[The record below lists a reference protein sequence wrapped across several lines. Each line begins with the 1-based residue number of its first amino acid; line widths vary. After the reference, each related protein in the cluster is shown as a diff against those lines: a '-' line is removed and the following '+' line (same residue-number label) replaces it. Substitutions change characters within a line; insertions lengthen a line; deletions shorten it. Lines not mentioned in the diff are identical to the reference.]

1 MSAQQAPHDE
11 WLAQGLQALRARPIE
26 TLRAQLTT
34 CCGAARWVDRM
45 LARHPFADVSTMLRD
60 AESIWW
66 DLDESDWL
74 QAFAAHPKIGDVES
88 IRRKYAAQAT
98 WSLQEQ
104 TGVRGASE
112 AVLQG
117 LAAGNAAYEAKFG
130 FIFLVCATG
139 KSAAELLA
147 ILTARLPADRAS
159 ELRVAAGE
167 QAKITALR
175 LRKWLTEAAQ
185 ATETGDP
192 SR

>member
-1 MSAQQAPHDE
+1 
-11 WLAQGLQALRARPIE
+11 
-26 TLRAQLTT
+26 
-34 CCGAARWVDRM
+34 
-45 LARHPFADVSTMLRD
+45 MLRD
-60 AESIWW
+60 AEAIWW

-104 TGVRGASE
+104 TGVHGASE

-159 ELRVAAGE
+159 ELRVAASE